1 MQKKEDTYSEVRTFT
16 YPNAI
21 VRVHLPD
28 LAPDE
33 RERRMRKVKK
43 AAEDLLKSV
52 ERRANEKLV

>member
-1 MQKKEDTYSEVRTFT
+1 MQKKEDTYKEVRTFT

-21 VRVHLPD
+21 VRVHIPD
-28 LAPDE
+28 LEPDE

>member
-1 MQKKEDTYSEVRTFT
+1 MQKTEDTYKEVKTFT

-28 LAPDE
+28 LTPDE

-52 ERRANEKLV
+52 ERGANERLA

>member
-1 MQKKEDTYSEVRTFT
+1 MQKTEDTYSEVRTFT

-28 LAPDE
+28 LTPDE